1 MERQPVVLIE
11 VEGGVVQKVSY
22 PAGVQVVVRNY
33 DNIDEGEEMPCV
45 WCAETVAPVQLNDT
59 NVCPHCNNPTVAMEF
74 GHVEREKEFLCIDGG
89 RWRKVDA
96 SNAVCTEDNSAY
108 KRGDL
113 QSFIAEETVFPY
125 ELVTITESA
134 IG

>member
-22 PAGVQVVVRNY
+22 PEGVNVVVRDY
-33 DNIDEGEEMPCV
+33 DNIDEGAPVPCV
-45 WCAETVAPVQLNDT
+45 WCDTDIPPSDLDDT
-59 NVCPHCNNPTVAMEF
+59 NCCPSCHNPTVALEF
-74 GHVEREKEFLCIDGG
+74 QMVEREKEFLCVNGG

-96 SNAVCTEDNSAY
+96 GHAVCTEDDSAY
-108 KRGDL
+108 VRGDL
-113 QSFIAEETVFPY
+113 QKFIAEETAFPY